1 MKISGYLTVYF
12 TQRGGEIV
20 NCLSS
25 LIENLIQ
32 LCPPM
37 NYWHLG
43 KKPSSGR
50 LRRFPP
56 NGLNLFQR
64 EMENFVDM
72 DPQREIHLNLQN
84 INNGSFVSD
93 YHLIV
98 WCSNL
103 TYFPEYRIYHPN
115 FLQLY
120 FPCDRAINEDLF
132 LDSVIKWLEDSM
144 IMLDGCY
151 GYINPVV
158 MYDMYHVAKEN
169 LQVLEIL
176 KYNLILDLFDDF
188 NSIRQFTDHIKSP
201 MWYNILSKNHLT
213 KMRHFEPNINS
224 TFAINYIKNEKIGIR
239 MKLPFGVEPTFERL
253 EIYSVLGLMLSNIAL
268 PDFDPVL
275 FKFPY
280 RYPEKAS
287 KSWVRRFV
295 EKCDTSWW

>member
-1 MKISGYLTVYF
+1 MKISGYLTIYF
-12 TQRGGEIV
+12 TQRGYEV
-20 NCLSS
+20 RNCLGS

-56 NGLNLFQR
+56 NGLDLFQR
-64 EMENFVDM
+64 EIENFVDM
-72 DPQREIHLNLQN
+72 DPQREIHLNLKN
-84 INNGSFVSD
+84 INSGSFVSD

-103 TYFPEYRIYHPN
+103 TYFPEYRIHHPN
-115 FLQLY
+115 FVQLY
-120 FPCDRAINEDLF
+120 FPCDRATDEDVY
-132 LDSVIKWLEDSM
+132 LDSIIKWLDDSM
-144 IMLDGCY
+144 IKLNGCY
-151 GYINPVV
+151 GYINPVL

-169 LQVLEIL
+169 LQAVEIL
-176 KYNLILDLFDDF
+176 KLNPILDLFDDF

-201 MWYNILSKNHLT
+201 MWYNVLSKNHL
-213 KMRHFEPNINS
+213 KKINRFEADMTSPFS
-224 TFAINYIKNEKIGIR
+224 IKFIEKEKVSIR
-239 MKLPFGVEPTFERL
+239 MKLPFSVEPTFERL
-253 EIYSVLGLMLSNIAL
+253 EAYSALGLMLSNIAL
-268 PDFDPVL
+268 SDFDPIL

-280 RYPEKAS
+280 RYPKKAS
-287 KSWVRRFV
+287 KSWLRRFV